1 MKIIDF
7 VLVLITTFCL
17 TANQVFLKLWLEKYS
32 HNLMPLGFEKAGL
45 FFKFELALSILA
57 FIIAVVL
64 WLGLLSKIDF
74 GLLYPLISLSYVFG
88 LLAAKFVLHESV
100 PLTRWIGVGIIF
112 IGVFLVTRNP

>member
-7 VLVLITTFCL
+7 ILVIITTLCL
-17 TANQVFLKLWLEKYS
+17 AANQVFLKLWLEKYG
-32 HNLMPLGFEKAGL
+32 NNVFPLGWDKLGL
-45 FFKFELALSILA
+45 IFKIEVLFSVLA
-57 FIIAVVL
+57 FIIAVII
-64 WLGLLSKIDF
+64 WLGLMNRLNF

-88 LLAAKFVLHESV
+88 LLASKFVFNEPI